1 MPRRLKWGFPRSPAP
16 IYSSQGC
23 SVWGLLRSLRPGME
37 PNGGMERAWDVPEPG
52 PFLVL
57 LYSGH
62 HVFLATVMQFL

>member
-1 MPRRLKWGFPRSPAP
+1 M
-16 IYSSQGC
+16 
-23 SVWGLLRSLRPGME
+23 RSLRPGME